1 MNSGDS
7 QKFFKSAIVWTVIS
21 VIALILLFM
30 AEGPLLGKIC
40 GLTLVGFCMAGQWLR
55 YLKSKK

>member
-7 QKFFKSAIVWTVIS
+7 QKYLRSAIIWTVIS
-21 VIALILLFM
+21 VIALVLLFM
-30 AEGPLLGKIC
+30 AEGALFGKIC